1 MNVVRR
7 LPRWAWDAILLEIA
21 VYRSLGR
28 WVIRRPDVPTGA
40 TAIGYSQLAGP
51 MILLWIFGSAVEVVV
66 VDVVVSRWVPGLRIP
81 LLAVGIW
88 GVLWMI
94 GLYAAYQVRPHVLTD
109 AHLRAQGGLRSSV
122 TVPLAS
128 IAAARSVEHELPG
141 IVKALHLDD
150 DLLLLGVSSR
160 TNLELVL
167 NGPTALVTSQGELT
181 ASRVGLWVDEPRDI
195 ARLLGP
201 RLPA

>member
-1 MNVVRR
+1 MTVVRR
-7 LPRWAWDAILLEIA
+7 LPRWAWEAILLEIA

-28 WVIRRPDVPTGA
+28 WIIRRPDVPTGA
-40 TAIGYSQLAGP
+40 TAIGYAQLAGP

-94 GLYAAYQVRPHVLTD
+94 GLYAAYRVRPHVLTEV
-109 AHLRAQGGLRSSV
+109 HLRAQGGLRSSV

-128 IAAARSVEHELPG
+128 ISVTRSIEHELPG
-141 IVKALHLDD
+141 IVKTLHLDD
-150 DLLLLGVSSR
+150 DLLLLGMSSR

-195 ARLLGP
+195 ARLLGQ